1 MVIDIG
7 TQTTR
12 AGYAGEEIPRCVVPT
27 AYGYI
32 EVEVDEAAD
41 TNGKSTTIEA
51 TSDVPAV
58 VNGEENAQATEPA
71 AVDEEKAQDEK
82 RQEAA
87 DKDDAMEGIE
97 EPKEQGESSN
107 KAESAAAE
115 VSAGDAVM
123 AAQDDRLPPSERQ
136 RQGSAAA
143 PADPGASKE
152 QPRPSTKK
160 IRQKKY
166 YVGEEGVNV
175 WRAGMEVGSMVT
187 DGISEWSYVY
197 LKATC
202 ITDRHALHSHR
213 LRTAA
218 SSPLAHSPRQARR
231 RSLRSSAHGDGTSLE
246 YASCEGDVGGDC
258 V

>member
-1 MVIDIG
+1 VIDIG

-27 AYGYI
+27 AYGYV
-32 EVEVDEAAD
+32 EVEVDEAVE
-41 TNGKSTTIEA
+41 TNGKTTTTEA
-51 TSDVPAV
+51 AADIPAV
-58 VNGEENAQATEPA
+58 VNGEENTQATEPV

-107 KAESAAAE
+107 KDESAAAD
-115 VSAGDAVM
+115 VPTGDAVM

-143 PADPGASKE
+143 SADQAASKE
-152 QPRPSTKK
+152 QSRPPTKK

-175 WRAGMEVGSMVT
+175 WRAGMEVGSMMT
-187 DGISEWSYVY
+187 DGISE
-197 LKATC
+197 
-202 ITDRHALHSHR
+202 
-213 LRTAA
+213 
-218 SSPLAHSPRQARR
+218 
-231 RSLRSSAHGDGTSLE
+231 
-246 YASCEGDVGGDC
+246 
-258 V
+258 